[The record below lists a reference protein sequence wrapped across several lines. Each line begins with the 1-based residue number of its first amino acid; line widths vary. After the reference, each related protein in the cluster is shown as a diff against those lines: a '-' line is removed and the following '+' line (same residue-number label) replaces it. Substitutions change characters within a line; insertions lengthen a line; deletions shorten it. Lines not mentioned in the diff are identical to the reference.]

1 MGEGRGYCTP
11 NLLVGSFP
19 RTKDEEKRR
28 AVARGS
34 RLQLRAGEISPLKC
48 AAATVRITEQA
59 RSRLEQDRTATADSG
74 TRQRFGPTAWL
85 AFSVIS

>member
-1 MGEGRGYCTP
+1 MKKNGVAE
-11 NLLVGSFP
+11 
-19 RTKDEEKRR
+19 
-28 AVARGS
+28 ARGS
-34 RLQLRAGEISPLKC
+34 RLKLRAAKYHPLKC

-74 TRQRFGPTAWL
+74 MRQRVRSTARL